1 MKTANSTKA
10 CIRNILR
17 TRKNFTCT
25 KLPLLIYQN
34 LLPEKRK
41 KKHVNQTTAIWI
53 AIELTDD

>member
-10 CIRNILR
+10 CVRNILR

-41 KKHVNQTTAIWI
+41 KKHVNQTTAI
-53 AIELTDD
+53 